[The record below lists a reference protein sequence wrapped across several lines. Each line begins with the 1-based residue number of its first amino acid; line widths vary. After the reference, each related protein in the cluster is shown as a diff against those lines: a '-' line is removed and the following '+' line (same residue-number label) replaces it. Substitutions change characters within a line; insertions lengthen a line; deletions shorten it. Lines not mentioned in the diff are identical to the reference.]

1 MDTDLA
7 LTCALVAA
15 TVASTAISFHTGKT
29 HYGARTPE
37 LFDAA
42 HAVLPDMRTN
52 AALVFANAY
61 LMPLVTFVCAF
72 RAGVQTPYMRRTSV
86 ALIVRA
92 LLTTVTVLPSECD
105 IEKLSFMDYVQG
117 HCYDKIPSGHFIVA
131 GTLLWMLYKRGTMR
145 ASDAAIAAFAVALCI
160 LLVRAH
166 YTIDIAVSALLILAI
181 DGLQIPQLSFD

>member
-1 MDTDLA
+1 MDTDIA
-7 LTCALVAA
+7 LTCALVAVTTA
-15 TVASTAISFHTGKT
+15 GTAISFYTGKS

-52 AALVFANAY
+52 TALVFANAY
-61 LMPLVTFVCAF
+61 LMPLVVFACAF
-72 RAGVQTPYMRRTSV
+72 RAGVQAPYMRRTSV

-92 LLTTVTVLPSECD
+92 LLTTVTVLPSACD
-105 IEKLSFMDYVQG
+105 IEQLSFMDYIQG

-145 ASDAAIAAFAVALCI
+145 AADAAIAAVAVALCI

-181 DGLQIPQLSFD
+181 DGLRIPQLAFD